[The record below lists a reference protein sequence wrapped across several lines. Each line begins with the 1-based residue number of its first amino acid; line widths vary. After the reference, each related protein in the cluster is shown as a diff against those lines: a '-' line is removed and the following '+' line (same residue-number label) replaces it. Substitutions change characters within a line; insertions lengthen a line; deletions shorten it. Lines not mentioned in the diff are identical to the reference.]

1 MSRTM
6 DEAASRRIDDELAA
20 ADAMIEE
27 ELEAAARR
35 DPDNPPMDEAEYRAA
50 MALAAERDIHGVA
63 RLRRKLGMAQ
73 VQFADRYKIPLQTLR
88 LWEQG
93 AREPDAAARSLLAV
107 IEADPAFAAEAIRR
121 YGRYARAA

>member
-1 MSRTM
+1 MRRPTIEEQMAQADTM
-6 DEAASRRIDDELAA
+6 T
-20 ADAMIEE
+20 EE

-88 LWEQG
+88 QWEQG
-93 AREPDAAARSLLAV
+93 VREPDAAARSLLAV

-121 YGRYARAA
+121 YGRYASTA

>member
-1 MSRTM
+1 M
-6 DEAASRRIDDELAA
+6 DEVASRRIDDDLAA
-20 ADAMIEE
+20 ADAMTEE
-27 ELEAAARR
+27 ELEAAARG

-63 RLRRKLGMAQ
+63 RLRRKLGLAQ

-88 LWEQG
+88 QWEQG
-93 AREPDAAARSLLAV
+93 VREPDAAARSLLAV

>member
-1 MSRTM
+1 M

-20 ADAMIEE
+20 ADAMTEE
-27 ELEAAARR
+27 ELETAARR
-35 DPDNPPMDEAEYRAA
+35 DRDNPPLDETEYRAA

-88 LWEQG
+88 QWEQG

-121 YGRYARAA
+121 YGRYASTA

>member
-1 MSRTM
+1 M
-6 DEAASRRIDDELAA
+6 DEVASRRIDDDLAA
-20 ADAMIEE
+20 ADAMTEE

-35 DPDNPPMDEAEYRAA
+35 DPDNPPLDEAKYRAA

-88 LWEQG
+88 QWEQG
-93 AREPDAAARSLLAV
+93 VREPDAAARSLLAV
-107 IEADPAFAAEAIRR
+107 IEADPASTVESFRR
-121 YGRYARAA
+121 YGRDARAT